1 MTNHTLQCGART
13 LDLSAPVVM
22 GVLNVTPDSFS
33 DGGRYADRDAA
44 LRHAQAMIA
53 AGAKIIDIGGES
65 SRPGAASVSVAE
77 ELDRVIPVLEV
88 IAAECDVV
96 ISIDSS
102 TAAVMT
108 AAASAGAGIIN
119 DIRALSRPGALAA
132 AAATGLAVCLM
143 HMQGEPSTMQQ
154 APSYADVVAEVNQF
168 LRARAADCVTAGI
181 AANKIVLDPGFGFG
195 KTDQHNLALL
205 AALPKIV
212 AQGMPVLAGLSRKS
226 MIGRLLGRPVEDRL
240 IGSVTLA
247 LLAAQRGAH
256 ILRVHDVA
264 ETVDALQLQ
273 QALND
278 VALKNAEAGQG

>member
-247 LLAAQRGAH
+247 LLAAQRGAC

>member
-119 DIRALSRPGALAA
+119 DIRALRDRKSTRLNSSHVRISYAVFCLKKKNGMSGAGSRAA
-132 AAATGLAVCLM
+132 AAGRDGRGV
-143 HMQGEPSTMQQ
+143 HPEST
-154 APSYADVVAEVNQF
+154 PC
-168 LRARAADCVTAGI
+168 R
-181 AANKIVLDPGFGFG
+181 
-195 KTDQHNLALL
+195 
-205 AALPKIV
+205 
-212 AQGMPVLAGLSRKS
+212 SR
-226 MIGRLLGRPVEDRL
+226 V
-240 IGSVTLA
+240 GS
-247 LLAAQRGAH
+247 
-256 ILRVHDVA
+256 
-264 ETVDALQLQ
+264 
-273 QALND
+273 
-278 VALKNAEAGQG
+278 

>member
-132 AAATGLAVCLM
+132 AAATGLECVLC
-143 HMQGEPSTMQQ
+143 TC
-154 APSYADVVAEVNQF
+154 
-168 LRARAADCVTAGI
+168 RAS
-181 AANKIVLDPGFGFG
+181 
-195 KTDQHNLALL
+195 
-205 AALPKIV
+205 
-212 AQGMPVLAGLSRKS
+212 PVPCSRH
-226 MIGRLLGRPVEDRL
+226 R
-240 IGSVTLA
+240 VTLM
-247 LLAAQRGAH
+247 
-256 ILRVHDVA
+256 
-264 ETVDALQLQ
+264 
-273 QALND
+273 
-278 VALKNAEAGQG
+278 